1 MELLILL
8 SLYCILY
15 TDRFLNKKKYEG
27 CLFIEPITA
36 IAGLVALGTSIYQG
50 IKGAKEKRRAAKE
63 QAEANAMERSNLAD
77 ARRMALTGLP
87 EEQYQKA
94 LQDIYRNQ
102 SAGLGALRDRR
113 SALAGVPAL
122 QQTTND
128 ALMNLNAR
136 DADARRQAERV
147 SLNQA
152 NRMSG
157 LKGQQAADRLASGQ
171 ALTGAA
177 INNTFNAAT
186 YAAVAGMGKEG
197 GGSGDGGGGGGWFTG
212 TRRGTFGSNAK
223 GLRNRGLLGDSGV
236 YGGSNSYAGLSGN
249 TPIIPYANSGY

>member
-1 MELLILL
+1 MELLIILV
-8 SLYCILY
+8 LYCILY
-15 TDRFLNKKKYEG
+15 TERFLNKEKYKG
-27 CLFIEPITA
+27 CLFIEPISA
-36 IAGLVALGTSIYQG
+36 IAGLVALGTSVYQG
-50 IKGAKEKRRAAKE
+50 IKGAKQKRQAAKL
-63 QAEANAMERSNLAD
+63 QAEADAAERSNLAD

-87 EEQYQKA
+87 EEQYQAA
-94 LQDIYRNQ
+94 LQNIYRSQ

-128 ALMNLNAR
+128 ALLNLNAK

-152 NRMSG
+152 NRASG

-177 INNTFNAAT
+177 INNVFNAAT
-186 YAAVAGMGKEG
+186 YASVAGA
-197 GGSGDGGGGGGWFTG
+197 GGSGGEGGGGGWLNG
-212 TRRGTFGSNAK
+212 TRNGTFGTNSK
-223 GLRNRGLLGDSGV
+223 GINNRALLGGGGL
-236 YGGSNSYAGLSGN
+236 YGGNTGYGTASSALSGN
-249 TPIIPYANSGY
+249 TPTIPYASAY

>member
-1 MELLILL
+1 MEYLIILV
-8 SLYCILY
+8 LYCILY
-15 TDRFLNKKKYEG
+15 TDRFLHKEKYRG
-27 CLFIEPITA
+27 CLFIEPISA
-36 IAGLVALGTSIYQG
+36 IAGLVALGTSVYQG
-50 IKGAKEKRRAAKE
+50 IKGAKQKRQAAKL
-63 QAEANAMERSNLAD
+63 QAEADAAERSNLAD

-87 EEQYQKA
+87 EEQYQAA
-94 LQDIYRNQ
+94 LQNIYRSQ

-128 ALMNLNAR
+128 ALLNLNAK

-152 NRMSG
+152 NRASG

-177 INNTFNAAT
+177 INNVFNAAT
-186 YAAVAGMGKEG
+186 YASVAGAGGDNTG
-197 GGSGDGGGGGGWFTG
+197 GGSGWFNG
-212 TRRGTFGSNAK
+212 TRNGTFGTNSK
-223 GLRNRGLLGDSGV
+223 GINNRALLGGAGL
-236 YGGSNSYAGLSGN
+236 YGGNTGYSGASSALSGN
-249 TPIIPYANSGY
+249 TPTIPYASAY